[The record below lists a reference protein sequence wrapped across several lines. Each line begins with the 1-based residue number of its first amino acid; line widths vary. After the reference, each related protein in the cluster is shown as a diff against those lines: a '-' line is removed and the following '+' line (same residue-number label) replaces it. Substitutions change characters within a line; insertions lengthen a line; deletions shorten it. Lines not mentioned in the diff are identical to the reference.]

1 MKELE
6 KRLDNIQLRIEK
18 ILSLHNEL
26 ERITSKLKA
35 ENQELAKKGEALDEQ
50 LKKAEKDIQSAD
62 YQKKTNNAL
71 KNQSINKKIDEL
83 LSEVEQCITL
93 LKR

>member
-6 KRLDNIQLRIEK
+6 KRLENIQLRIEK
-18 ILSLHNEL
+18 ILSLRDEL
-26 ERITSKLKA
+26 ERITGKLKA
-35 ENQELAKKGEALDEQ
+35 ENQELAKKGEALDQQ
-50 LKKAEKDIQSAD
+50 LKNAKQDIQYAD
-62 YQKKTNNAL
+62 YQKKTTNAL

-83 LSEVEQCITL
+83 LGEVEQCITL